1 MRHNAALKHA
11 DIAENNWALNPAP
24 VPVQYDLTDWQQLP
38 FELAERS
45 YTHHI
50 ETYLKDSNAYTNT
63 YFARYFEWQGVCREA
78 WFFKCVSPDMLQ
90 DKGVFIT
97 KAAHNDYVQETF
109 PFQTIRG
116 QVNTAVVKN
125 ASFYILFRFF
135 NAETGELV
143 SGGYQQIVFAD
154 HNRRICRLPTDVL
167 ETVRRYE
174 VPMSVLRS

>member
-1 MRHNAALKHA
+1 MHNAALKHA
-11 DIAENNWALNPAP
+11 DITHANWATQPQPLP
-24 VPVQYDLTDWQQLP
+24 VEYDITDWQSLP
-38 FELAERS
+38 YTLAERT
-45 YTHHI
+45 YEHRI

-78 WFFKCVSPDMLQ
+78 WFFKCVSADMLQ

-116 QVNTAVVKN
+116 QVNTALVKN
-125 ASFYILFRFF
+125 ASFYILFRFS

-154 HNRRICRLPTDVL
+154 LNRRICRLPADVL

-174 VPMSVLRS
+174 VPLLV